1 MNKPNENNVKEWNL
15 IADKKS
21 LRGSFNMAIDDF
33 LFQSLSREPQT
44 YLRFYRWE
52 RPTVSLGYSQDIRKV
67 VDVEYC
73 QKQGIDIVRRMT
85 GGKLVLH
92 HKEVTYS
99 LCSSDRETFTS
110 TLTDS
115 YRLISQ
121 ALMRGF
127 EKMGLKSYLAE
138 APPNSYVR
146 GNLPCFSF
154 PARDEIEVEGKK
166 LVGSA
171 QKRAGSKFIQH
182 GSIPLEEDEGFLAH
196 VSFLKKEDSKG
207 RMISLSQALGKK
219 VSFDWAV
226 ECLSSG
232 ISEFFKINFRPKVF
246 DAEEKE
252 AISKI
257 QEERY
262 ANKEW
267 TYGVRPDPNNQ
278 RG

>member
-1 MNKPNENNVKEWNL
+1 
-15 IADKKS
+15 
-21 LRGSFNMAIDDF
+21 
-33 LFQSLSREPQT
+33 
-44 YLRFYRWE
+44 
-52 RPTVSLGYSQDIRKV
+52 
-67 VDVEYC
+67 
-73 QKQGIDIVRRMT
+73 MT

-99 LCSSDRETFTS
+99 LCSSDKGTFTS

-127 EKMGLKSYLAE
+127 EKMGLNSYLAD

-146 GNLPCFSF
+146 GNLPCFSY
-154 PARDEIEVEGKK
+154 PARNEIEVEGKK
-166 LVGSA
+166 IVGSA

-182 GSIPLEEDEGFLAH
+182 GSIPLEEDEGFLGP

-226 ECLSSG
+226 ERLTSG
-232 ISEFFKINFRPKVF
+232 ISEFFKINFKPKIF

-257 QEERY
+257 QKERY
-262 ANKEW
+262 ANKDW
-267 TYGVRPDPNNQ
+267 TYGIRPS
-278 RG
+278 

>member
-1 MNKPNENNVKEWNL
+1 MNKPRENNEKEWKL
-15 IADKKS
+15 VVDKKPLSGS
-21 LRGSFNMAIDDF
+21 LNMAVDEF
-33 LFQSLSREPQT
+33 LFRSLSSELQT
-44 YLRFYRWE
+44 YLRFYGWE
-52 RPTVSLGYSQDIRKV
+52 GPTVSLGYSQDIWKV

-73 QKQGIDIVRRMT
+73 QKNGIDIVRRMT

-99 LCSSDRETFTS
+99 LCSSDKGTFTS

-127 EKMGLKSYLAE
+127 EKMGLNSYLAD

-146 GNLPCFSF
+146 GNLPCFSY
-154 PARDEIEVEGKK
+154 PARNEIEVEGKK
-166 LVGSA
+166 IVGSA

-182 GSIPLEEDEGFLAH
+182 GSIPLEEDEGFLGP

-219 VSFDWAV
+219 VSFDWTV

-232 ISEFFKINFRPKVF
+232 ISEFFKINFKPKVF
-246 DAEEKE
+246 DIEEKE

-262 ANKEW
+262 ADKDW
-267 TYGVRPDPNNQ
+267 TYSIRPDPSNQ

>member
-1 MNKPNENNVKEWNL
+1 MNKPRENNEKEWKL
-15 IADKKS
+15 VVDKKPLSGS
-21 LRGSFNMAIDDF
+21 LNMAVDEF
-33 LFQSLSREPQT
+33 LFRSLSSELQT
-44 YLRFYRWE
+44 YLRFYGWE
-52 RPTVSLGYSQDIRKV
+52 GPTVSLGYSQDIWKV

-73 QKQGIDIVRRMT
+73 QKNGIDIVRRMT

-99 LCSSDRETFTS
+99 LCSSDKGTFTS

-127 EKMGLKSYLAE
+127 EKMGLNSYLAD

-146 GNLPCFSF
+146 GNLPCFSY
-154 PARDEIEVEGKK
+154 PARNEIEVEGKK
-166 LVGSA
+166 IVGSA

-182 GSIPLEEDEGFLAH
+182 GSIPLEEDEGFLGP

-226 ECLSSG
+226 ERLTSG
-232 ISEFFKINFRPKVF
+232 ISEFFKINFKPKIF

-252 AISKI
+252 AISKL
-257 QEERY
+257 QKERY
-262 ANKEW
+262 ANKDW
-267 TYGVRPDPNNQ
+267 TYGIRPS
-278 RG
+278 

>member
-1 MNKPNENNVKEWNL
+1 MNKPRENNEKEWKL
-15 IADKKS
+15 VVDKKPLSGS
-21 LRGSFNMAIDDF
+21 LNMAVDDF
-33 LFQSLSREPQT
+33 LFRSLSSELQT
-44 YLRFYRWE
+44 YLRFYGWE
-52 RPTVSLGYSQDIRKV
+52 GPTVSLGYSQDIWKV

-73 QKQGIDIVRRMT
+73 QKNGIDIVRRMT

-99 LCSSDRETFTS
+99 LCSSDKGTFTS

-127 EKMGLKSYLAE
+127 EKMGLNSYLAD

-146 GNLPCFSF
+146 GNLPCFSY
-154 PARDEIEVEGKK
+154 PARNEIEVEGKK
-166 LVGSA
+166 IVGSA

-182 GSIPLEEDEGFLAH
+182 GSIPLEEDEGFLGL
-196 VSFLKKEDSKG
+196 VSFLKKEDSKA

-226 ECLSSG
+226 ERLTSG
-232 ISEFFKINFRPKVF
+232 ISEFFKISFKPKIF

-252 AISKI
+252 AISKL
-257 QEERY
+257 QKERY
-262 ANKEW
+262 ANKDW
-267 TYGVRPDPNNQ
+267 TYGIRTS
-278 RG
+278 

>member
-121 ALMRGF
+121 ALMLGF
-127 EKMGLKSYLAE
+127 EKMGLKSYLAD
-138 APPNSYVR
+138 APPNSYLR
-146 GNLPCFSF
+146 GNLPCFSY
-154 PARDEIEVEGKK
+154 PARNEIEVEGKK
-166 LVGSA
+166 IVGSA
-171 QKRAGSKFIQH
+171 QKRTGSKFIQH
-182 GSIPLEEDEGFLAH
+182 GSIPLEENEGFLGL
-196 VSFLKKEDSKG
+196 VSFLDKEDSKG

-226 ECLSSG
+226 ERFASG
-232 ISEFFKINFRPKVF
+232 ISEFFKINFKPKVF
-246 DAEEKE
+246 DAEEKK
-252 AISKI
+252 AILKI
-257 QEERY
+257 QKERY
-262 ANKEW
+262 ANKDW
-267 TYGVRPDPNNQ
+267 TYRTTGSNL
-278 RG
+278 

>member
-1 MNKPNENNVKEWNL
+1 MNKPKKNNVKEWKL
-15 IADKKS
+15 IVDKKPLIGS
-21 LRGSFNMAIDDF
+21 LNMAVDDF
-33 LFQSLSREPQT
+33 LFRSLSGEPQT
-44 YLRFYRWE
+44 YLRFYGWE

-99 LCSSDRETFTS
+99 LCSSDKETFTS
-110 TLTDS
+110 TLADS

-127 EKMGLKSYLAE
+127 EKMGLKSYLAD

-196 VSFLKKEDSKG
+196 VSFLKRKIAKG
-207 RMISLSQALGKK
+207 
-219 VSFDWAV
+219 V
-226 ECLSSG
+226 
-232 ISEFFKINFRPKVF
+232 
-246 DAEEKE
+246 
-252 AISKI
+252 
-257 QEERY
+257 
-262 ANKEW
+262 
-267 TYGVRPDPNNQ
+267 
-278 RG
+278 

>member
-1 MNKPNENNVKEWNL
+1 MNKPKENNVQEWKL
-15 IADKKS
+15 IVDEKPLSGS
-21 LRGSFNMAIDDF
+21 LNMAIDDF
-33 LFQSLSREPQT
+33 LFRSLNSEPQT
-44 YLRFYRWE
+44 YLRFYGWE

-99 LCSSDRETFTS
+99 LCSSDKETFTS
-110 TLTDS
+110 TLADS

-127 EKMGLKSYLAE
+127 EKMGLKSYLAD
-138 APPNSYVR
+138 APPNSYAR
-146 GNLPCFSF
+146 GNLPCFSY

-166 LVGSA
+166 IVGSA

-182 GSIPLEEDEGFLAH
+182 GSIPLEEDEGFLGP

-207 RMISLSQALGKK
+207 RMISLSRALGKK
-219 VSFDWAV
+219 VSFDWTV
-226 ECLSSG
+226 ESLTSG

-262 ANKEW
+262 ANKDW
-267 TYGVRPDPNNQ
+267 TYGVRS
-278 RG
+278 